1 MPELRPTRWAKP
13 AKLKYSRGGF
23 LLGVVIGVSF
33 LVLSSPGVWARALPP
48 APTPQALGWWSRE
61 VGVGRG
67 PTVSRG
73 ATPLASLAVAAVPGP
88 EHLPQ
93 LDDCYDGSRKG
104 ENRSEDHEEDLH
116 LFHLLPV

>member
-1 MPELRPTRWAKP
+1 MPVARPTRWAKP
-13 AKLKYSRGGF
+13 ARLRYSRGF
-23 LLGVVIGVSF
+23 LLGVVIVVSF

-48 APTPQALGWWSRE
+48 APTPQAPLLVVEG
-61 VGVGRG
+61 GGGGGG

-73 ATPLASLAVAAVPGP
+73 ATLASLAVAAVPGP

-104 ENRSEDHEEDLH
+104 
-116 LFHLLPV
+116 